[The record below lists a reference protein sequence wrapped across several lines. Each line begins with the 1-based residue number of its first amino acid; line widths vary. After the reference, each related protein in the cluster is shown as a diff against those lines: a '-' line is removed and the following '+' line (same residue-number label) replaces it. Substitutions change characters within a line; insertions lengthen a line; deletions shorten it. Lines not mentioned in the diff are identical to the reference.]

1 MPTLYENLSDRMIE
15 RGLDKRFP
23 SAFSVMQRAATAYN
37 EIRAIRESVLADK
50 NLSSTGQQA
59 EIGKRLEKAA
69 PTLRKHR
76 QAIDRARADID
87 RRRTGLRPKFERT
100 DPTILIAVAAR
111 LAAMKPG
118 EQAGQLLPEGGK
130 DTDPFVAQAVLELPP
145 ILSNVS
151 EQFRTM
157 LETRLLE
164 KNHGPALATL
174 DAEQEAWD
182 TADAALRTATD
193 AMQTAGEF
201 PSAHAFNL
209 WFAKVAPPDV
219 PATPDERRETQALT
233 VDQVLAQTRGLSS
246 EAYGKLQKGIAEQS
260 SEQFQRELRA
270 IGTQL
275 GVS

>member
-1 MPTLYENLSDRMIE
+1 MPGLYENLSDRMIE
-15 RGLDKRFP
+15 RSLDKRFP
-23 SAFSVMQRAATAYN
+23 SAFSVMQHAATAYN

-87 RRRTGLRPKFERT
+87 RRRTGLRPKFEKT

-118 EQAGQLLPEGGK
+118 EQARQLLPEGGK

-164 KNHGPALATL
+164 NNHGPALAAL
-174 DAEQEAWD
+174 EAESEAW
-182 TADAALRTATD
+182 TIANAAFQTATD

-201 PSAHAFNL
+201 PSPHAFNL
-209 WFAKVAPPDV
+209 WFAKAAPPDV
-219 PATPDERRETQALT
+219 PATPDERRETQAHT
-233 VDQVLAQTRGLSS
+233 VEQVLAQTQGLSS